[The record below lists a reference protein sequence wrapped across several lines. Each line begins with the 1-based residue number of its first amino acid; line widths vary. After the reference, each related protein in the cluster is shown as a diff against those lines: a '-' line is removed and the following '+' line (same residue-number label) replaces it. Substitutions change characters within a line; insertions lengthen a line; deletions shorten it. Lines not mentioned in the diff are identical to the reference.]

1 MSFLS
6 ISIEEITKTD
16 FRNYLLL
23 RKDEIKWFSWHLGT
37 HMKDFTAFNYCYKDK
52 LVGIFCLKI
61 EGKTLADIY
70 IDKNYRRMGLGEL
83 LVKKL
88 NSKYPDLMFKV
99 NPCNRNSIK
108 FFETIL
114 SKGIISRKDVNED
127 VYTYYS

>member
-6 ISIEEITKTD
+6 ISIDKVTETN
-16 FRNYLLL
+16 FRTYLLL
-23 RKDEIKWFSWHLGT
+23 KKDEIKWFSWHLGT
-37 HMKDFTAFNYCYKDK
+37 HLNDFTAFNYCYKDN
-52 LVGIFCLKI
+52 LVGVFCLKI
-61 EGKTLADIY
+61 DDKTLVDIY

-88 NSKYPDLMFKV
+88 KSKYPNLVFKV
-99 NPCNRNSIK
+99 NLRNRNSIK

-114 SKGIISRKDVNED
+114 SKGIISRKVVNED